1 MSVGP
6 ITPVPFGDLKQ
17 MPLGYQMWYQRIRDY
32 TNALASNT
40 IPWSQVDKSGS
51 SITDIVS
58 RDHDNLTNI
67 FGGGTSDYYHLTQA
81 QQTSISTLTTLTSL
95 TTLNNTHGYVLCDAS
110 GGAFTVTLPLASARK
125 KYHIKK
131 IDSSVNAITIS
142 ASGADT
148 IEGTVS
154 KSLAAQ
160 YKSYTIYSDG
170 STTWYIESAT

>member
-58 RDHDNLTNI
+58 RDHNNLTNI
-67 FGGGTSDYYHLTQA
+67 FGGATSDYYHLTGSQQA
-81 QQTSISTLTTLTSL
+81 SISTLTTLTSL
-95 TTLNNTHGYVLCDAS
+95 TTLNATHGYVLCNAS
-110 GGAFTVTLPLASARK
+110 GGAFTVTLPLASTRK

-154 KSLAAQ
+154 TSLAAQ